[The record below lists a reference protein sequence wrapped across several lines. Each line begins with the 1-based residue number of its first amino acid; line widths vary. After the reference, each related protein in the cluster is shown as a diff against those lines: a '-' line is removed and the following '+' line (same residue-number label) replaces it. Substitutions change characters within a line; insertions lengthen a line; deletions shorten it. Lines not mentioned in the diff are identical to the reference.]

1 MLVVYRFFPGTV
13 ELSLSNY
20 AASSADVQHRFR
32 VAAAA
37 AFHGLARFFRA
48 DDVNLLFT
56 IFDARGAQFSPAVD
70 RFLMV
75 FYCSTTPRPPTVDQV
90 RYSLEVLPATSDF
103 VRAFFLL
110 QTDPIFQNVTVLCF
124 DFCDYE
130 TFVLLFPLLRLVRAF
145 VCVCVWSNQSKLWWR
160 RQLRVIRA
168 PWVLASDALSL
179 GSAGALRQLEP

>member
-13 ELSLSNY
+13 ELSLSLSNY

-32 VAAAA
+32 VAGA

-75 FYCSTTPRPPTVDQV
+75 FYCSATPRPPTVDQV

-103 VRAFFLL
+103 VRVFFFYFRR
-110 QTDPIFQNVTVLCF
+110 TDFPKCNG
-124 DFCDYE
+124 
-130 TFVLLFPLLRLVRAF
+130 FVF
-145 VCVCVWSNQSKLWWR
+145 
-160 RQLRVIRA
+160 
-168 PWVLASDALSL
+168 
-179 GSAGALRQLEP
+179 